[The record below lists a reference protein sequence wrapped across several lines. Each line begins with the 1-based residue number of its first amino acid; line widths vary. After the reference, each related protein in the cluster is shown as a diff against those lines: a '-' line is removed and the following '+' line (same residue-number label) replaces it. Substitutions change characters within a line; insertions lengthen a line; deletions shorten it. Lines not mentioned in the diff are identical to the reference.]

1 MWAAFMEELRR
12 IHLGAPGEGP
22 SVFTE
27 LQAAYEA
34 VLMRKSA

>member
-1 MWAAFMEELRR
+1 MAMYRLRR

-22 SVFTE
+22 SVFAE

-34 VLMRKSA
+34 VVARKS